1 MLNIQEIGNINL
13 FFLQDNEKKY
23 IKDVL
28 QALVIT
34 QKYIDEEYNKLW
46 LNDTEINY
54 DFIKIL
60 NEMNGLNVIE
70 YFTKIHTY
78 TSDKCLKMIYNNME
92 YIDEHSGYS
101 MSWTIKNTQ
110 KILIFGV
117 DNYLLDWVNG
127 LNI

>member
-34 QKYIDEEYNKLW
+34 QKYIDDEYNKLW

-60 NEMNGLNVIE
+60 NEMNGLNIIE

-78 TSDKCLKMIYNNME
+78 TTDKCLKMIYNNME

>member
-110 KILIFGV
+110 KILIFGIE
-117 DNYLLDWVNG
+117 NYLLDWVNG
-127 LNI
+127 VNI

>member
-78 TSDKCLKMIYNNME
+78 TTDKCLKMIYNNME

-127 LNI
+127 VNI

>member
-127 LNI
+127 VNI